1 MLKCDNGSTETE
13 VRKWTKTEV
22 RKPKY
27 ENEKK
32 SRLSVSKLSST
43 LCSENDLLCH
53 YPILPNVAYYA
64 IYLRPLFHIVLSKNS
79 IIVLK
84 HEWHA
89 LQYCLQ
95 EHVVVDLKTQRSQ
108 LVSSQSSV
116 AAIFWFFYTCFG
128 FKGHLSHDS
137 KWIGSKFYLL
147 CWHNFLC

>member
-32 SRLSVSKLSST
+32 SRLLVSKLSST
-43 LCSENDLLCH
+43 LCSENMPFSNSTKCSLLC
-53 YPILPNVAYYA
+53 YLSLPIIPYCALKKSNY
-64 IYLRPLFHIVLSKNS
+64 S
-79 IIVLK
+79 IIVMK
-84 HEWHA
+84 HERHA

-95 EHVVVDLKTQRSQ
+95 EHVVVVDLKTQRSQ

-137 KWIGSKFYLL
+137 K
-147 CWHNFLC
+147 